1 MSPKRRLLPAAL
13 LIPLTTPVAALFVAA
28 GFVAAGPVP
37 AYAAGQADD
46 QITAY
51 TADATLTKDGALQV
65 KETVDL
71 AAGGA
76 TFSRTLAT
84 KVRSD
89 SERDRTYGL
98 KDVSATV
105 NGHPAQGF
113 KNESTDDGR
122 KLTVNVSG
130 KSRIVYSYTVDNVVA
145 DSIEGREVSWPVVQG
160 FSSAIPT
167 AKLNV
172 NVPFAT
178 WVTCFAGRIGSSMPC
193 TSSQLAESAELE
205 IEQNGVPAG
214 GRVTFLTGLSDRA
227 TVQPNAKYANHWSL
241 GKAFTVDSSTAGLAV
256 IVFGLGL
263 LGAVGMWFF
272 RGRDA
277 AKVGPGGPERPVLD
291 GTDGPQFAAPDGI
304 RPGQVGTV
312 VDESADVVDITAT
325 LLDLA
330 VRNYLTI
337 VEQPRD
343 SHFGR
348 LDWELQRLHQGGPE
362 LLPYEKAL
370 LDAVFADGDAVLV
383 SALGPA
389 LRPRLN
395 VVREELYSDVVTQG
409 WFTSRP
415 DADRNRWTTAG
426 LVLLGAGVVLTIV
439 LAIVSKF
446 GLVGFA
452 VMAAGVVLALIGQAA
467 PARTARGAAVLGRVA
482 GLQHYLANESS
493 ADLPESHRLEFA
505 SRCLPYA
512 AVLGLTEK
520 WALEIAAT
528 DDDDDPDAG
537 IGWYS
542 GPENWHLSDIGESL
556 SNFVTT
562 FGGTLT
568 TARRLFG

>member
-13 LIPLTTPVAALFVAA
+13 LMSLTAPVAGLFVALSPVSA
-28 GFVAAGPVP
+28 QAAGR
-37 AYAAGQADD
+37 ADD

-51 TADATLTKDGALQV
+51 SADATLTKGGQLQV

-71 AAGGA
+71 TAGGT
-76 TFSRTLAT
+76 TFSRTLT
-84 KVRSD
+84 TRVRSD
-89 SERDRTYGL
+89 SDRDRTYDV

-105 NGHPAQGF
+105 NGQPAQGF
-113 KNESTDDGR
+113 ENTSVDDGR
-122 KLTVNVSG
+122 KLTLNVSG
-130 KSRIVYSYTVDNVVA
+130 QSKIVYSYTVDNVVA
-145 DSIEGREVSWPVVQG
+145 DSTEGREVSWPIVQG
-160 FSSAIPT
+160 FGVSVPKAS
-167 AKLNV
+167 LNV
-172 NVPFAT
+172 SVPFAT
-178 WVTCFAGRIGSSMPC
+178 WVTCFAGRTGSSMPC
-193 TSSQLAESAELE
+193 TSSQLAESAALQ

-214 GRVTFLTGLSDRA
+214 GRLTFLTGLSDQA
-227 TVQPNAKYANHWSL
+227 TVQANAQYSTRWSL
-241 GKAFTVDSSTAGLAV
+241 GRAFTADSSTIGLAV
-256 IVFGLGL
+256 IVFGIGL
-263 LGAVGMWFF
+263 LGAVGLWFF

-277 AKVGPGGPERPVLD
+277 AKVGDGAPERPVLD

-312 VDESADVVDITAT
+312 VDETADVVDITAT

-337 VEQPRD
+337 VEQPRE

-348 LDWELQRLHQGGPE
+348 LDWELQRLHPGGPE

-370 LDAVFADGDAVLV
+370 LDAVFADGDSVLV
-383 SALGPA
+383 SALGPS

-395 VVREELYSDVVTQG
+395 LVREQLYADVVTQG
-409 WFTSRP
+409 WFNSRP
-415 DADRNRWTTAG
+415 DAVRNRWITAG

-446 GLVGFA
+446 ALVGFA
-452 VMAAGVVLALIGQAA
+452 VMAAGLVLALVGQVA

-493 ADLPESHRLEFA
+493 ANLPQSHRLEFA

-562 FGGTLT
+562 FGGSLT

>member
-1 MSPKRRLLPAAL
+1 MSPKRRLVPAAL
-13 LIPLTTPVAALFVAA
+13 LISLTAPVAGLFVALSPVSA
-28 GFVAAGPVP
+28 QAAGR
-37 AYAAGQADD
+37 ADD

-51 TADATLTKDGALQV
+51 SADATLTKDGQLQV

-71 AAGGA
+71 TAGGT
-76 TFSRTLAT
+76 TFSRTLT
-84 KVRSD
+84 TRVRSD
-89 SERDRTYGL
+89 SERDRTYDL

-105 NGHPAQGF
+105 NGQPAQGF
-113 KNESTDDGR
+113 QNQSVDDGR
-122 KLTVNVSG
+122 KLTLNVSG
-130 KSRIVYSYTVDNVVA
+130 QSKIVYSYTVDNVVA
-145 DSIEGREVSWPVVQG
+145 DSTEGREVSWPIVQG
-160 FSSAIPT
+160 FGVAVPT
-167 AKLNV
+167 ANLSV
-172 NVPFAT
+172 SVPFAT
-178 WVTCFAGRIGSSMPC
+178 WVTCFAGRTGSSMPC
-193 TSSQLAESAELE
+193 TSSQLGESADLQ
-205 IEQNGVPAG
+205 IQQNGVPAG
-214 GRVTFLTGLSDRA
+214 GRLTFLTGLSDQA
-227 TVQPNAKYANHWSL
+227 TVQPNAQYATRWSL
-241 GKAFTVDSSTAGLAV
+241 GRAFTVDSSTIGLAV
-256 IVFGLGL
+256 IVFGIGL
-263 LGAVGMWFF
+263 LGAVGLWFF

-277 AKVGPGGPERPVLD
+277 AKVGEGAPERPVLD
-291 GTDGPQFAAPDGI
+291 GADGPQFAAPDGI

-312 VDESADVVDITAT
+312 VDETADVVDITAT

-337 VEQPRD
+337 VEQPRE
-343 SHFGR
+343 SHFGK

-370 LDAVFADGDAVLV
+370 LDAVFADGDSVLV
-383 SALGPA
+383 SALGPS

-395 VVREELYSDVVTQG
+395 LVREQLYADVVTQG
-409 WFTSRP
+409 WFNNRP
-415 DADRNRWTTAG
+415 DAVRNRWTTAG
-426 LVLLGAGVVLTIV
+426 VVLLGAGVVLTVV
-439 LAIVSKF
+439 LAIVTKF

-452 VMAAGVVLALIGQAA
+452 VMAAGLVLALVGQAA

-493 ADLPESHRLEFA
+493 ANLPQSHRLEFA

-556 SNFVTT
+556 SNFVTS
-562 FGGTLT
+562 FGGSLT

>member
-13 LIPLTTPVAALFVAA
+13 LLSLTAPVAGLFVALSPVSA
-28 GFVAAGPVP
+28 QAAVR
-37 AYAAGQADD
+37 ADD

-51 TADATLTKDGALQV
+51 DADATLTKDGRLQV

-71 AAGGA
+71 TAGGT
-76 TFSRTLAT
+76 TFSRTLT
-84 KVRSD
+84 TRVRSD
-89 SERDRTYGL
+89 ADRDRTYEL
-98 KDVSATV
+98 TDVSATV
-105 NGHPAQGF
+105 NGQPAQGF
-113 KNESTDDGR
+113 QNESTDDGR
-122 KLTVNVSG
+122 KLTLNVSG
-130 KSRIVYSYTVDNVVA
+130 QSKIVYSYTVDNVVA
-145 DSIEGREVSWPVVQG
+145 ESTEGREVSWPIVQG
-160 FSSAIPT
+160 FGTAIPKAT
-167 AKLNV
+167 LSV
-172 NVPFAT
+172 NIPFAT
-178 WVTCFAGRIGSSMPC
+178 WVTCFAGRTGSSMPC
-193 TSSQLAESAELE
+193 TSSQLAESAALE

-214 GRVTFLTGLSDRA
+214 GRVTFLTGLSA
-227 TVQPNAKYANHWSL
+227 QGNVEPNAEYATRWSL
-241 GKAFTVDSSTAGLAV
+241 GRAFTVDFTTVGLAV
-256 IVFGLGL
+256 VVFGLGL
-263 LGAVGMWFF
+263 LGAVGLWFF

-277 AKVGPGGPERPVLD
+277 AKVGDGAPERPVLD
-291 GTDGPQFAAPDGI
+291 GADGPQFAAPDGI

-312 VDESADVVDITAT
+312 VDETADVVDITAT

-337 VEQPRD
+337 VEQPRE

-348 LDWELQRLHQGGPE
+348 LDWELRRLHPGGPE
-362 LLPYEKAL
+362 LLAYEKAL
-370 LDAVFADGDAVLV
+370 LDAVFADGDSVLV
-383 SALGPA
+383 SALGPS

-395 VVREELYSDVVTQG
+395 LVREQLYADVVTQG
-409 WFTSRP
+409 WFKSRP

-426 LVLLGAGVVLTIV
+426 VVLLGAGVVLTIV

-446 GLVGFA
+446 ALVGFA
-452 VMAAGVVLALIGQAA
+452 VMAAGVVLALVGQIA

-482 GLQHYLANESS
+482 GLQQYLAHETS

-556 SNFVTT
+556 SNFVTS

>member
-1 MSPKRRLLPAAL
+1 MSLKRRVLPAAL
-13 LIPLTTPVAALFVAA
+13 LMSLTAPLFVALST
-28 GFVAAGPVP
+28 VAADAVAPM
-37 AYAAGQADD
+37 AGD

-51 TADATLTKDGALQV
+51 SADATLTKDGELQV

-71 AAGGA
+71 TAGGT

-84 KVRSD
+84 RVRSD
-89 SERDRTYGL
+89 AERDRTYEL

-105 NGHPAQGF
+105 NGQPAQGF
-113 KNESTDDGR
+113 QNDSTDDGR
-122 KLTVNVSG
+122 KLTLNVSG
-130 KSRIVYSYTVDNVVA
+130 QSKIVYSYTVDNVVA
-145 DSIEGREVSWPVVQG
+145 DSTEGRQVSWPIVQG
-160 FSSAIPT
+160 FATSIPKASLT
-167 AKLNV
+167 V
-172 NVPFAT
+172 GVPFAT
-178 WVTCFAGRIGSSMPC
+178 WVTCFAGRTGSSLPC
-193 TSSQLAESAELE
+193 TSSQLAESAALQ

-214 GRVTFLTGLSDRA
+214 GRVTFLTGLSDQA
-227 TVQPNAKYANHWSL
+227 TVQANAQFSTRWTL
-241 GKAFTVDSSTAGLAV
+241 GRAFTVDKTTVGLAV
-256 IVFGLGL
+256 LVFGLGL
-263 LGAVGMWFF
+263 LGAVGLWFF

-277 AKVGPGGPERPVLD
+277 AKVGAGAPERPVLD
-291 GTDGPQFAAPDGI
+291 GSDGPQFAAPDGI

-312 VDESADVVDITAT
+312 VDETADVVDITAT

-337 VEQPRD
+337 VEQPRE
-343 SHFGR
+343 SHFGK
-348 LDWELQRLHQGGPE
+348 LDWELQRLNPGGPE
-362 LLPYEKAL
+362 LLAYEKAL
-370 LDAVFADGDAVLV
+370 LDAVFADGDSVLV
-383 SALGPA
+383 SALGPS

-395 VVREELYSDVVTQG
+395 LVREQLYADVVTQG
-409 WFTSRP
+409 WFNNRP
-415 DADRNRWTTAG
+415 DAVRNRWTTAG
-426 LVLLGAGVVLTIV
+426 VVLLGAGVVLTIV

-446 GLVGFA
+446 ALVGFA
-452 VMAAGVVLALIGQAA
+452 VMAAGLVLALVGQAA

-482 GLQHYLANESS
+482 GLQHYLANETS
-493 ADLPESHRLEFA
+493 ADLPQSHRLEFA

-556 SNFVTT
+556 SNFVTS
-562 FGGTLT
+562 FGGSLT